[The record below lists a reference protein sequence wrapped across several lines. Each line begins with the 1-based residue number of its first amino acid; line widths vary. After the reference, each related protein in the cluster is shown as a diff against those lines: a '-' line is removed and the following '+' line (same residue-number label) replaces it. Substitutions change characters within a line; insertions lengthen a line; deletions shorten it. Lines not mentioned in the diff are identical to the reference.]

1 MTESGTEVTTVTV
14 TEGEP
19 SNIVCTS
26 LGSIPIIDI
35 MWMQQKDGMSDGI
48 TSGASQTN
56 TSNPDLTFDSVSTL
70 QYSFSK
76 DYNGGMLKC
85 KSSGQALAESKEDT
99 AVLNVQCK

>member
-1 MTESGTEVTTVTV
+1 MTKDGTEVTTVTV

-26 LGSIPIIDI
+26 LGSIPTVDI
-35 MWMQQKDGMSDGI
+35 LWTQQKDEMSEDI
-48 TSGASQTN
+48 TSGAAQTN
-56 TSNPDLTFDSVSTL
+56 TSNPDFTVDSVSTL

-85 KSSGQALAESKEDT
+85 MTSGQERAESKEDT
-99 AVLNVQCK
+99 AVLNVLCK